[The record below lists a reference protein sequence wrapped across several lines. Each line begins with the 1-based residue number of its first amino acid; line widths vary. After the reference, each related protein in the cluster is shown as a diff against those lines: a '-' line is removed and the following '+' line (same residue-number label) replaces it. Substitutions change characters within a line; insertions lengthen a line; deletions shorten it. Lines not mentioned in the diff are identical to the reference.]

1 MHAIDGVVGVGLI
14 AVDLG
19 PEQVGIELQATVP
32 QGALETELG
41 VIGALGADQ
50 QRVGAGN
57 RCRAYR
63 QIDPAGLFAMG
74 QGGVCEQVVG
84 DAVAEVQQTR
94 RAGAVLIQIA
104 GIESAGTTAPCCGG
118 RTGYRNATDRCLAR
132 DIGVFLFIGA
142 T

>member
-104 GIESAGTTAPCCGG
+104 GVEDASASTSCRSR
-118 RTGYRNATDRCLAR
+118 RTGNRCTTHR
-132 DIGVFLFIGA
+132 GITGDIGAFLFIGA